1 MAGSGREVWAVG
13 RSLGDMPGRDQWAKS
28 DQEVQGELALSFG
41 DSKAAPTHGNRE
53 VWAESLGRCSEKFP
67 QIQRNYP
74 DQLSPGPVGLQ
85 APEMLLYLN

>member
-53 VWAESLGRCSEKFP
+53 VWAESLGRCSEKFSANP
-67 QIQRNYP
+67 KALPRP
-74 DQLSPGPVGLQ
+74 AVSRACRASSP
-85 APEMLLYLN
+85 